1 MKGMDKYED
10 TALLKNEDTAQYE
23 DDMEDSSN
31 SVKGIA
37 GTLGSAILIL
47 VMVTVLAYVMWQ
59 RRIKVYKYKYK
70 T

>member
-1 MKGMDKYED
+1 MDKYED

-37 GTLGSAILIL
+37 GTRGSAILIL
-47 VMVTVLAYVMWQ
+47 VLVTVLAYVMGQ
-59 RRIKVYKYKYK
+59 RRIKVYK
-70 T
+70 